1 MIPSIKKA
9 EATPTEERSIR
20 MEDVARRAAV
30 SVMTVSRALR
40 QPEKV
45 AAATRSRIAEAM
57 LELNYV
63 PDAIASSLALRRSQ
77 IVALVVP
84 SVSNPV
90 FADPIQGMADG
101 LRGRGYHLLLA
112 GTSAAP
118 KDAEILVRTLL
129 GHRPA
134 GFVIHGGNHTK
145 AMRNLLHQ
153 VSVPVVEIGCLPRR
167 PIDMVVGYSNAAAA
181 RAMTEWL
188 LARGYRRIGLVS
200 APVRNND
207 RAAERRR
214 GYRTALRSA
223 GLSPRPEWE
232 IDQAHGIAE
241 GAAAVAT
248 LLERTRLDAIF
259 CAGDVWA
266 IGALFEC
273 RRRGIAVPGDLAV
286 VGFDGQ
292 AIAAQTLPPLTTV
305 QVHRYEMGLQAAEL
319 LLARLAGEDVEGRR
333 LDLGYEL
340 VIRESA

>member
-1 MIPSIKKA
+1 
-9 EATPTEERSIR
+9 

-45 AAATRSRIAEAM
+45 AAATRSRISAAM
-57 LELNYV
+57 RELNYV

-118 KDAEILVRTLL
+118 KDAEMLVRTLL

-134 GFVIHGGNHTK
+134 GVVIHGGNHTR
-145 AMRNLLHQ
+145 AMRDLLHQ
-153 VSVPVVEIGCLPRR
+153 VGVPVVEIGCLPRR

-181 RAMTEWL
+181 RAITEWL
-188 LARGYRRIGLVS
+188 LARGYRRIGLIS

-214 GYRTALRSA
+214 GYRAALRGA
-223 GLSPRPEWE
+223 GLSPCPQWE
-232 IDQAHGIAE
+232 IEQAHGVAE
-241 GAAAVAT
+241 GAAALAA
-248 LLERTRLDAIF
+248 LLERAPRLDAIF

-292 AIAAQTLPPLTTV
+292 AIAAQTVPPLTTV

-319 LLARLAGEDVEGRR
+319 LLARLAGEAVGGRR

>member
-1 MIPSIKKA
+1 
-9 EATPTEERSIR
+9 
-20 MEDVARRAAV
+20 MEDVARRAEV

-40 QPEKV
+40 QPGKV
-45 AAATRSRIAEAM
+45 AEATRSRIAEAM

-77 IVALVVP
+77 MVALVVP

-118 KDAEILVRTLL
+118 KDAEALVRTLL

-134 GFVIHGGNHTK
+134 GFVMHGGNHTQG
-145 AMRNLLHQ
+145 MRDLLHR

-188 LARGYRRIGLVS
+188 LARGYQRIGFVS
-200 APVRNND
+200 APVRHND

-214 GYRTALRSA
+214 GYRTALRAA

-232 IDQAHGIAE
+232 IEQAHGVAE
-241 GAAAVAT
+241 GAAAVAA
-248 LLERTRLDAIF
+248 LLERKQRLDAIF

-273 RRRGIAVPGDLAV
+273 RRRGIRVPDDLAV

-292 AIAAQTLPPLTTV
+292 AITAQTVPPLTTV

-319 LLARLAGEDVEGRR
+319 LLDRLAGQPVEGRR

-340 VIRESA
+340 VVRESA

>member
-1 MIPSIKKA
+1 MSAADDRP
-9 EATPTEERSIR
+9 IR
-20 MEDVARRAAV
+20 MEDVAQRAAV

-40 QPEKV
+40 QPDKV
-45 AAATRSRIAEAM
+45 AEATRERIARAM
-57 LELNYV
+57 RELDYV
-63 PDAIASSLALRRSQ
+63 PDAIASSLALRRSR

-118 KDAEILVRTLL
+118 EDAEALVRTLL

-134 GFVIHGGNHTK
+134 GFVIHGANHTE
-145 AMRNLLHQ
+145 AMRRLLRQ
-153 VSVPVVEIGCLPRR
+153 AATPVVEIGSLPRR
-167 PIDMVVGYSNAAAA
+167 PIDMVVGCSNAAAA

-188 LARGYRRIGLVS
+188 LARGYRRIGLIS
-200 APVRNND
+200 APVRHND

-214 GYRTALRSA
+214 GYRAALRAA
-223 GLSPRPEWE
+223 GLGPRPEWE
-232 IDQAHGIAE
+232 IEREHGVDE
-241 GAAAVAT
+241 GAAALAV
-248 LLERTRLDAIF
+248 LLERRERLDAVF

-273 RRRGIAVPGDLAV
+273 RRRGIGVPGDLAV

-292 AIAAQTLPPLTTV
+292 AIGAQTVPALTTV
-305 QVHRYEMGLQAAEL
+305 QVHRYEMGRRAALL
-319 LLARLAGEDVEGRR
+319 LLARLAGEATGNRR
-333 LDLGYEL
+333 LDLGHEL